1 MDHIPST
8 LELLQDLIRIDSQN
22 PPGNEQG
29 MVDYI
34 AEYCKKLGIE
44 YTIYTY
50 AENRS
55 NLFITFGSG
64 SQRPLTLLGHLDTVR
79 FDSAAWTYPPLGGE
93 IHDNHLYGRG
103 ALDMKYFVAA
113 AMTIAG
119 RLHAMQ
125 DRLDGPVNV
134 LFTAD
139 EETGSSQGI
148 RKVLQEDK
156 VRDAVAGS
164 LVLNEGGGF
173 ATFHGRKL
181 TYLFETG
188 QKSVARLRVSI
199 PELPDTNPYFPTLSH
214 EKILVQVVKR
224 LDALD
229 LDTSLPRSV
238 QDLQRVFLDEGTS
251 LSASDR
257 RLFETM
263 SESMITPTIIHGGSR
278 NKQVPEGLKAT
289 IDFDCRLL
297 PNMGR
302 QEFLDAIEKAIGD
315 LPVRI
320 ELTSFSQGYEATV
333 GPDLVRLLEAAL
345 QKHDPEI
352 ASLVPFITP
361 GSNDGKYL
369 KPLGCDVLGFAPLSS
384 GQPFSAIM
392 PLMHGVDERISL
404 ASLTFCEQ
412 VLQDVCLA
420 YLTGDSI
427 RE

>member
-34 AEYCKKLGIE
+34 AEYCRKLGMQ

-55 NLFITFGSG
+55 NLYITFGSG

-93 IHDNHLYGRG
+93 IHDNYLYGRG

-113 AMTIAG
+113 AMTIVG

-125 DRLDGPVNV
+125 DRLNGPINV

-139 EETGSSQGI
+139 EETGSSQGV
-148 RKVLQEDK
+148 RKVLQENK
-156 VRDAVAGS
+156 VRDALAGS

-173 ATFHGRKL
+173 ATRHGRKL

-214 EKILVQVVKR
+214 EKILVQVIRR
-224 LDALD
+224 LDALK
-229 LDTSLPRSV
+229 LDTALPRSV
-238 QDLQRVFLDEGTS
+238 EDLKRVFFAENTDF
-251 LSASDR
+251 SASDR

-263 SESMITPTIIHGGSR
+263 SQSMITPTIIHGGSR
-278 NKQVPEGLKAT
+278 NKQLPAGLKAA

-297 PNMGR
+297 PNLGR

-315 LPVRI
+315 LPVTF

-333 GPDLVRLLEAAL
+333 GPDLVYLLETAL
-345 QKHDPEI
+345 QKHDSEI
-352 ASLVPFITP
+352 ESLVPFITP

-384 GQPFSAIM
+384 EQPFSSIM
-392 PLMHGVDERISL
+392 PLIHGVDERISL

-412 VLQDVCLA
+412 VLQDVCLT
-420 YLTGDSI
+420 YLTGDTI